1 KGIGVLILG
10 EEESTKSPLSSTI
23 GSDSI
28 RPLLDASLLE
38 ESRRC
43 SPRRRSLSVEPIY
56 KSEWM
61 SETRPV
67 PRRESPWGLLEGHRE
82 PKAHRCNDRVE
93 DVVQIVFE
101 ALLPLRHLEEIN
113 KYNVE
118 ELMITASLQCT
129 EDQPSRRHVYFA
141 ED

>member
-1 KGIGVLILG
+1 
-10 EEESTKSPLSSTI
+10 
-23 GSDSI
+23 
-28 RPLLDASLLE
+28 
-38 ESRRC
+38 
-43 SPRRRSLSVEPIY
+43 
-56 KSEWM
+56 M

-101 ALLPLRHLEEIN
+101 ALLPLTHLEEIN
-113 KYNVE
+113 KYNAE
-118 ELMITASLQCT
+118 EFMITASLQCT

-141 ED
+141 EDRTLIIMELLFSDDGYGKQISPQ